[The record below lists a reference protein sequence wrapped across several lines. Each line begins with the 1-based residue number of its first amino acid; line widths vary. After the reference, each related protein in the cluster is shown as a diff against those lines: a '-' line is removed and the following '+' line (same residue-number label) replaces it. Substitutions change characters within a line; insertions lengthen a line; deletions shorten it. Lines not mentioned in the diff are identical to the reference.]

1 MTIEKRNSRR
11 FILLFMGMLSAF
23 GPFVTDFYLPTLPQ
37 LTNDFETTT
46 SLVQLTLTFS
56 MIGLAV
62 GQMIIGPLSD
72 KYGRRTPLILSLAL
86 FIVST
91 VACLY
96 ARDIHSFLICRFIQ
110 GFAGAG
116 DTENE
121 AIAVEQFFAVCQ
133 NEILGDRILAVVD
146 AMPVTNFLRLKR
158 HKHSEGFCGQR
169 PQCIDAPQTKR
180 QCGN

>member
-72 KYGRRTPLILSLAL
+72 KYGVAHRLSFPLHFYRFYRSLLVWPGYTLLSYLS
-86 FIVST
+86 VYT
-91 VACLY
+91 
-96 ARDIHSFLICRFIQ
+96 RICRKPEDWLYP
-110 GFAGAG
+110 G
-116 DTENE
+116 
-121 AIAVEQFFAVCQ
+121 
-133 NEILGDRILAVVD
+133 LL
-146 AMPVTNFLRLKR
+146 
-158 HKHSEGFCGQR
+158 
-169 PQCIDAPQTKR
+169 
-180 QCGN
+180 

>member
-121 AIAVEQFFAVCQ
+121 AIAVQKLYCNRFVYGEL
-133 NEILGDRILAVVD
+133 I
-146 AMPVTNFLRLKR
+146 
-158 HKHSEGFCGQR
+158 S
-169 PQCIDAPQTKR
+169 
-180 QCGN
+180 

>member
-96 ARDIHSFLICRFIQ
+96 ARGYTLLSYLSVYTRICRSR
-110 GFAGAG
+110 
-116 DTENE
+116 
-121 AIAVEQFFAVCQ
+121 
-133 NEILGDRILAVVD
+133 RIGYI
-146 AMPVTNFLRLKR
+146 PVYCNRFVFGELI
-158 HKHSEGFCGQR
+158 G
-169 PQCIDAPQTKR
+169 
-180 QCGN
+180 